1 MTYSENTF
9 SIRESLKMKKI
20 KLIINWYVKVKS
32 WSSLI
37 DYDLRWS
44 DLIESDR
51 QVFDRNL
58 ESFGK
63 RFWWNVGPRFRFKSE
78 KKFSSVEIYVHS
90 CTFINKHALESFFE
104 IFLTKKLFQKF
115 LLLVPKWKKYTNRK
129 YFNLELN
136 FYDHFRWSKS
146 ELTILATAES
156 VIQVFYIMV

>member
-78 KKFSSVEIYVHS
+78 KSFSSVEIYVHS
-90 CTFINKHALESFFE
+90 YTFINKHALESLFE
-104 IFLTKKLFQKF
+104 IFLTKKLFRKF
-115 LLLVPKWKKYTNRK
+115 LLSVRK
-129 YFNLELN
+129 LKNVRIENISTLNLIFTIIFDDRNLN
-136 FYDHFRWSKS
+136 
-146 ELTILATAES
+146 
-156 VIQVFYIMV
+156 